1 MGRAEHFHRTV
12 FRTPA
17 RLGAAGGRNFRD
29 AVLELSGREFR
40 VGAGVGGGAV
50 AVRRRDRADRRMA
63 VAHGLKRRGNS
74 PRLPAKNT
82 SHCRAGAKTLL
93 IVAATTPA
101 SGNPQRKSSS
111 QRRTSAMELTRRHA
125 LTGAATIAAAPLLP
139 SMPARAAAPAADKQ
153 APSFYRYKVGDIQVT
168 VVSDGRNTFPLEESF
183 ITNAKKEEVNAA
195 LEKAFLPRD
204 IMTIYFAP
212 LVLNTGGKVVV
223 VDTGNGPIAKV
234 NSKGA
239 AGQFADNMA
248 AAGFDPKAVDMVVI
262 SHFHTDHVNGLLTAD
277 GTPAFPNAE
286 VLVPATE
293 WKFWMDDG
301 EMSRAPAARMQGL
314 FKNNRNVFEAGLK
327 KKVTPY
333 EWGKE
338 VAPGLLAVESVGH
351 TPGHTSY
358 VLSSGSGKV
367 FIQSDVTNNPNPFA
381 TNPGWHAFFD
391 QDGDVAEKTRRQIY
405 DMVAVEKLQVQ
416 GFHYPFPGLGHV
428 EKDGSGYRVVSAPW
442 NPVI

>member
-1 MGRAEHFHRTV
+1 LQEA
-12 FRTPA
+12 
-17 RLGAAGGRNFRD
+17 N
-29 AVLELSGREFR
+29 
-40 VGAGVGGGAV
+40 
-50 AVRRRDRADRRMA
+50 AD
-63 VAHGLKRRGNS
+63 S
-74 PRLPAKNT
+74 PR
-82 SHCRAGAKTLL
+82 
-93 IVAATTPA
+93 
-101 SGNPQRKSSS
+101 SSFHWES
-111 QRRTSAMELTRRHA
+111 IMEITRRHA
-125 LTGAATIAAAPLLP
+125 LAGAAAIAAAPMLP
-139 SMPARAAAPAADKQ
+139 NNPAQAAAPLADKQ

-168 VVSDGRNTFPLEESF
+168 VVSDGKNVFKLEDSF

-204 IMTIYFAP
+204 VFTIHFAP
-212 LVLNTGGKVVV
+212 LVINSGGKLIVL
-223 VDTGNGPIAKV
+223 DTGNGPTAKV

-239 AGQFADNMA
+239 NGLFLDNMM
-248 AAGFDPKAVDMVVI
+248 AAGFEPTAVDIVVI
-262 SHFHTDHVNGLLTAD
+262 SHFHGDHVNGLLTAD

-286 VLVPATE
+286 VLVPAVE

-301 EMSRAPAARMQGL
+301 EMSRAPAGRMQGL
-314 FKNNRNVFEAGLK
+314 FKNNRSIFEASLQ

-338 VAPGLLAVESVGH
+338 VAPGLLAVETAGH

-391 QDGDVAEKTRRQIY
+391 QDADMAEKTRRRIY
-405 DMVAVEKLQVQ
+405 DMVAAERLQLQ
-416 GFHYPFPGLGHV
+416 GFHYPFPGLANI
-428 EKDGSGYRVVSAPW
+428 EKDGNGYRVIPAPW